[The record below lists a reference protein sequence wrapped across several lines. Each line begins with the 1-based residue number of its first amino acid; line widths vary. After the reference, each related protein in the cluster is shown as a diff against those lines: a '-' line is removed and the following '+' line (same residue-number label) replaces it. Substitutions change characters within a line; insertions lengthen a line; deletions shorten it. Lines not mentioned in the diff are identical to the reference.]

1 MLSQR
6 IKQPKLADT
15 IAAKIEQMIVEGS
28 LQPGQRLLPERELA
42 EQYSVSRP
50 SVREAIQQ
58 LEARGLLSRRHGG
71 GTYVQNA
78 LTKGLA
84 DPLFQLLAEHPESQY
99 DLLEFRHAMGGISA
113 FYAAMRGNEADFDT
127 IRAAQQAIVN
137 AQEQGDLPAEA
148 KAAAE
153 FYLAVAAAAHNVVL
167 LHLLR
172 AIKPMLES
180 SILRNIKILNRRPGM
195 VERIRVHRANLI
207 KSILSREPEQAR
219 DACHEHLAFIEETL
233 FDIEREES
241 RIQRSLRRHRQQE

>member
-1 MLSQR
+1 MSYQR

-42 EQYSVSRP
+42 EQFAVSRP

-58 LEARGLLSRRHGG
+58 LEARGLVSRRQGG

-99 DLLEFRHAMGGISA
+99 DLLEFRHTMEGISA
-113 FYAAMRGNEADFDT
+113 FYAAMRGTEADFDS
-127 IRAAQQAIVN
+127 IREAQQAIVR
-137 AQEQGDLPAEA
+137 AQEKGDLPAEA

-172 AIKPMLES
+172 AIQPMLES
-180 SILRNIKILNRRPGM
+180 SILRNIKILNRRAGM

-207 KSILSREPEQAR
+207 QSILSREPEQAR

-233 FDIEREES
+233 LDIQREET

>member
-1 MLSQR
+1 M
-6 IKQPKLADT
+6 
-15 IAAKIEQMIVEGS
+15 E
-28 LQPGQRLLPERELA
+28 
-42 EQYSVSRP
+42 
-50 SVREAIQQ
+50 
-58 LEARGLLSRRHGG
+58 
-71 GTYVQNA
+71 
-78 LTKGLA
+78 
-84 DPLFQLLAEHPESQY
+84 
-99 DLLEFRHAMGGISA
+99 GISA
-113 FYAAMRGNEADFDT
+113 FYAAMRGNEADFDA